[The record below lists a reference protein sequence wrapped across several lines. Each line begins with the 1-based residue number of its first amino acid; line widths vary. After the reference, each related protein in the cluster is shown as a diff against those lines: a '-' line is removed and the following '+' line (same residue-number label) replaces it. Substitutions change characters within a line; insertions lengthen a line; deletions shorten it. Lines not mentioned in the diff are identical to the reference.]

1 MFIDKIIGF
10 QEGYI
15 KSSQMFF
22 SEQLNLAILLLL
34 YLIVISVTDIKS
46 MKIYTEVSMA
56 FVVIRLFLAIWYPI
70 SWSNIGGAVFLTAFV
85 FIIAFITYTNM
96 GGDIKA
102 MLPIGLFLGF
112 SNSVVFLAGSICIL
126 LLVGIVVYLATKD
139 KKKEIPFAP
148 ILLASYLIMAL
159 INFI

>member
-10 QEGYI
+10 QEAYI
-15 KSSQMFF
+15 ESSKMFF
-22 SEQLNLAILLLL
+22 SEQLILVGLLLL
-34 YLIVISVTDIKS
+34 YLIISSITDIKS
-46 MKIYTEVSMA
+46 MMIYTEVSMA

-70 SWSNIGGAVFLTAFV
+70 SWSNVGGAAFLIAFV

-112 SNSVVFLAGSICIL
+112 SNSVVFIAGSICIL
-126 LLVGIVVYLATKD
+126 LLVGIVVYFATKD
-139 KKKEIPFAP
+139 RKKEIPFAP
-148 ILLASYLIMAL
+148 ILLASYSIMAL